1 MLYNPNLTIERYL
14 IMAHE
19 IATTISGKAA
29 MAYVGDTPWH
39 GLGQQLTAD
48 SSIETWAEESGLDF
62 QLATADVQF
71 TPPPGVWNGYKS
83 QSLPF
88 AGKKV
93 MYRTDS
99 NLPLGLVSTQYKI
112 VQPIE
117 VLEFFRDMVGT
128 VANLETAGVL
138 RNGAHYWALAKMDGE
153 FNVAGDQVNQYLLL
167 ASSCDGSLAT
177 QARLTSV
184 RVVCNNTLQLAT
196 GKSGQVVQVRHNS
209 TFNAADVKS
218 QLGEF
223 NDAFKNFEQTA
234 KFLANIKM
242 SSSQAQAIFT
252 KILGGDDK
260 KPSRAATRALTLFE
274 GAGIGAGLE
283 SAKGTAWGALNAV
296 TQLMDWETARTDDA
310 RLANAWFGGG
320 VNVKAK
326 TVEALMALA

>member
-1 MLYNPNLTIERYL
+1 
-14 IMAHE
+14 MAHL
-19 IATTISGKAA
+19 IATTIEGKAA
-29 MAYVGDTPWH
+29 MAYVGATPWH

-48 SSIETWAEESGLDF
+48 SPIETWAEESGLNF

-71 TPPPGVWNGYKS
+71 TPPASVWNAYKA
-83 QSLPF
+83 QVLPF
-88 AGKKV
+88 GGKKV

-117 VLEFFRDMVGT
+117 VLEFFRDMVGSI
-128 VANLETAGVL
+128 AHLETAGVL

-153 FNVAGDQVNQYLLL
+153 FNVAGDKVNQYLLL

-196 GKSGQVVQVRHNS
+196 GKAGQVVQVRHNS
-209 TFNAADVKS
+209 TFNAANVKS
-218 QLGEF
+218 QLSDF
-223 NDAFKNFEQTA
+223 NDAFKNFEHTA
-234 KFLANIKM
+234 KFLANIKL
-242 SSSQAQAIFT
+242 SSAQAQRVFT
-252 KILGGDDK
+252 SILGGDDK
-260 KPSRAATRALTLFE
+260 KPSRAAARALTLFE
-274 GAGIGAGLE
+274 GAGIGAQME

-296 TQLMDWETARTDDA
+296 TQLLDWETARTGDA

-326 TVEALMALA
+326 ATEALLALA

>member
-1 MLYNPNLTIERYL
+1 
-14 IMAHE
+14 MAHQL
-19 IATTISGKAA
+19 ATTISGKAA
-29 MAYVGDTPWH
+29 MAYVGSTPWH
-39 GLGQQLTAD
+39 GLGQQLTEA
-48 SSIETWAEESGLDF
+48 SSIDTWAEESGLDF

-71 TPPPGVWNGYKS
+71 APPASVWNGYKA
-83 QSLPF
+83 QALPF
-88 AGKKV
+88 EGKKV

-196 GKSGQVVQVRHNS
+196 GRSGQVVQVRHNS
-209 TFNAADVKS
+209 TFVAADVKS
-218 QLGEF
+218 KLGEF
-223 NDAFKNFEQTA
+223 NDAFKNFEHTA
-234 KFLANIKM
+234 KFLANIKIG
-242 SSSQAQAIFT
+242 SSQAQAIFT
-252 KILGGDDK
+252 QILGGDDK
-260 KPSRAATRALTLFE
+260 KPSRAAARALTLFE

-296 TQLMDWETARTDDA
+296 TQLMDWETARTSDA

-326 TVEALMALA
+326 TVEALLALA

>member
-1 MLYNPNLTIERYL
+1 
-14 IMAHE
+14 
-19 IATTISGKAA
+19 
-29 MAYVGDTPWH
+29 MAYVGSTPWH
-39 GLGQQLTAD
+39 GLGQQLTEA
-48 SSIETWAEESGLDF
+48 SSIDTWAEESGLDF

-71 TPPPGVWNGYKS
+71 APPASVWNGYKA
-83 QSLPF
+83 QALPF
-88 AGKKV
+88 EGKKV

-196 GKSGQVVQVRHNS
+196 GRSGQVVQVRHNS
-209 TFNAADVKS
+209 TFVAADVKS
-218 QLGEF
+218 KLGEF
-223 NDAFKNFEQTA
+223 NDAFKNFEHTA
-234 KFLANIKM
+234 KFLANIKIG
-242 SSSQAQAIFT
+242 SSQAQAIFT
-252 KILGGDDK
+252 QILGGDDK
-260 KPSRAATRALTLFE
+260 KPSRAAARALTLFE

-296 TQLMDWETARTDDA
+296 TQLMDWETARTSDA

-326 TVEALMALA
+326 TVEALLALA